1 MCIFSEREKVA
12 PVFYFQVLQSD
23 SNAMK
28 EETIPHTFFY
38 SEIDPI

>member
-12 PVFYFQVLQSD
+12 PDFYFQVLQSD

-28 EETIPHTFFY
+28 EEIIPHAFFY
-38 SEIDPI
+38 SDIDPI